1 MNLKAKRLV
10 RTTCSEQ
17 YALFD
22 LDRTDENFEPL
33 SVGKLD
39 VHYTDQGIY
48 GTLLFW
54 AKSCERYAWPELT
67 RLAEALLAEF
77 NSPMGVPAEYAVEF
91 FTPGLDGYELLTNIE
106 ADTAR
111 PAQPAGSC
119 ADSAG
124 DRAMGE
130 EATAPG
136 EMPSGRTEVV
146 REPGASEVSEER
158 IENDNAGEDD
168 ASVCTVERLDLHR
181 RAEWHDE
188 V

>member
-22 LDRTDENFEPL
+22 LDRTDENFDPM

-54 AKSCERYAWPELT
+54 EESCERYAQSELT

-77 NSPMGVPAEYAVEF
+77 NSPMGVPAEFAVEF
-91 FTPGLDGYELLTNIE
+91 FTPSLDRYELLTNIE
-106 ADTAR
+106 PDTAR
-111 PAQPAGSC
+111 P
-119 ADSAG
+119 
-124 DRAMGE
+124 
-130 EATAPG
+130 EA
-136 EMPSGRTEVV
+136 
-146 REPGASEVSEER
+146 
-158 IENDNAGEDD
+158 AGED
-168 ASVCTVERLDLHR
+168 ASSPGDRVPEAFEEAGVAETSKEDTEPDESDDLERLDLHR
-181 RAEWHDE
+181 RVEWRDE
-188 V
+188 D